1 MGETFVAFQD
11 VWGKRLEWTMQKE
24 NTPGTAISFLMG
36 MGWGAIVP
44 FTVRVFFLS
53 FFNNC
58 LILCALQVAGMKEVK
73 SVQAVEGLG
82 QVFYEV
88 VHMLGADRQPDGA
101 LVDAL
106 VRQFRFSQ
114 L

>member
-1 MGETFVAFQD
+1 MARPDRQGRAGTTGHTLQGQAVQGQA
-11 VWGKRLEWTMQKE
+11 GLGR
-24 NTPGTAISFLMG
+24 PGTSD
-36 MGWGAIVP
+36 W
-44 FTVRVFFLS
+44 
-53 FFNNC
+53 
-58 LILCALQVAGMKEVK
+58 AGMKERQ

-88 VHMLGADRQPDGA
+88 VHMLGPDRKPDGA

-106 VRQFRFSQ
+106 VRQFRFGQ